1 MMRVVGEGEGARGS
15 RVYGVSFTRWPSPF
29 IANLLNETC
38 RAYIVRLLVP
48 SVAYSPPIRIRL
60 ETRLSTP
67 PTVEDGIMEIYIC
80 FTIVRRYFRTLEDS
94 AVETGIILTRGKGIV
109 YPVYD
114 GKQAYVYTRLRL
126 YRPVNWGF

>member
-1 MMRVVGEGEGARGS
+1 MEGGRGGGGETEKERVHEREAEQRGDEGSGEGEGARGS

-48 SVAYSPPIRIRL
+48 SVAYSPPIRSRL

-67 PTVEDGIMEIYIC
+67 PTVEDGIMDIYIYMFYHC
-80 FTIVRRYFRTLEDS
+80 PPLF
-94 AVETGIILTRGKGIV
+94 
-109 YPVYD
+109 
-114 GKQAYVYTRLRL
+114 
-126 YRPVNWGF
+126 